1 MGIGM
6 HSSEWMSTGELT
18 LRIRFGRVLPLKRLW
33 ILDKETIKAA
43 KSSFHCIMML
53 QRQPPA
59 PGGTAPNVSL
69 SVILNH
75 FNFKDPRFDMHFATD
90 PFNGIYISGTHISI
104 VKSMHI

>member
-43 KSSFHCIMML
+43 KSSLHCMMML
-53 QRQPPA
+53 QRPLPQ
-59 PGGTAPNVSL
+59 GGAMALNVL
-69 SVILNH
+69 
-75 FNFKDPRFDMHFATD
+75 KKT
-90 PFNGIYISGTHISI
+90 
-104 VKSMHI
+104 